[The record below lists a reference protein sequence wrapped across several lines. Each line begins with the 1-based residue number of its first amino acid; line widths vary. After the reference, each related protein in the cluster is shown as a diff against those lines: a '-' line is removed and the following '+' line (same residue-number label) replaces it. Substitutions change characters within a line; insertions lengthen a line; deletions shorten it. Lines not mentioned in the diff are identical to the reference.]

1 MPRVVPVIIGISVIA
16 ALVITM
22 AFVAK
27 FRFHQKVDN
36 EVRDLFNSVKKHKD
50 DIIQKADLAG
60 LPICVQKWL
69 ASSRVIGKERIR
81 TVRLKQQGLM
91 RIKEDGPWMQAQAEQ
106 YFTAD
111 EPGFIWKARV
121 NMNPFLYFAGMDK
134 YQRRQR
140 TYEYKDT
147 FHRC

>member
-27 FRFHQKVDN
+27 FRFHQKVEK
-36 EVRDLFNSVKKHKD
+36 EVGDLFNSVKKHKD

-60 LPICVQKWL
+60 LPVCVQRWL
-69 ASSRVIGKERIR
+69 ASSWVIGKERIR

-91 RIKEDGPWMQAQAEQ
+91 RIKEDGPWMQAQA
-106 YFTAD
+106 
-111 EPGFIWKARV
+111 G
-121 NMNPFLYFAGMDK
+121 
-134 YQRRQR
+134 
-140 TYEYKDT
+140 
-147 FHRC
+147 